1 MKIEKMNEHQI
12 RCTLTRE
19 DLAMRHI
26 KLSELAYGSEKA
38 KMLFRDMMQQAAI
51 DFGFEAEDIP
61 LMIEAI
67 PLSPEKIVLIITKVE
82 SPDELDTRFSNF
94 THLDEDEEEYSDD
107 ADEDEMV
114 LGAENAASEL
124 LDLFEQLK
132 KEKSKTNEEN
142 AKPAS
147 TPLPSNLVR
156 LFKFRDL
163 DAAIHAAHNL
173 GGFYQGKNTL
183 YKDQNSGWYHLVL
196 HQSQHTVSDF
206 NRINNVVCAYLS
218 PQKYTPGIQAYF
230 EEHFKVIIAGNALQS
245 LASI

>member
-1 MKIEKMNEHQI
+1 MKIEKMNDHQI

-38 KMLFRDMMQQAAI
+38 KMLFRDMMQQAAV

-94 THLDEDEEEYSDD
+94 THLDDEEEEYSDEME
-107 ADEDEMV
+107 EDEIA
-114 LGAENAASEL
+114 LGTENAASEL

-132 KEKSKTNEEN
+132 KEKSRESEEN
-142 AKPAS
+142 TKSAS
-147 TPLPSNLVR
+147 TALPSNLVR
-156 LFKFRDL
+156 LFTFRDL
-163 DAAIHAAHNL
+163 DAAISAAHSL
-173 GGFYQGKNTL
+173 DGFYKGKNTL
-183 YKDQNSGWYHLVL
+183 YKDQKSGCYHLIL
-196 HQSQHTVSDF
+196 HQSQHSISDF
-206 NRINNVVCAYLS
+206 NRINNVICAYLS

-230 EEHFKVIIAGNALQS
+230 EEHFKIIIAGNALQS
-245 LASI
+245 LAGI

>member
-94 THLDEDEEEYSDD
+94 THLDEDEEEYSDEM
-107 ADEDEMV
+107 DEDEMV
-114 LGAENAASEL
+114 LGAESAASEL

-132 KEKSKTNEEN
+132 KEKNKANEEN
-142 AKPAS
+142 IKSAS

-156 LFKFRDL
+156 LFRFRDL
-163 DAAIHAAHNL
+163 DAAINAAHNL
-173 GGFYQGKNTL
+173 NGFYQGKNTL
-183 YKDQNSGWYHLVL
+183 YKDQKSGWYHLIL
-196 HQSQHTVSDF
+196 HQSQHTISDF
-206 NRINNVVCAYLS
+206 NRVNNVICAYLN

-230 EEHFKVIIAGNALQS
+230 EEHLKVIIDGNALQS
-245 LASI
+245 LACI